1 MIVIKITIEL
11 TKMNDSDL
19 IKNPKTNRFVK
30 RTSQTG
36 LRLIKELS
44 VSIQPPTPP
53 IVSQP
58 PTAPIAPVQTAL
70 LATCADIVV
79 NHTPEFKNLTASETD
94 ALFKRLLLERLS
106 IAPAKAKKP
115 KPKKKKSHYRV
126 QSSSSSEESD

>member
-1 MIVIKITIEL
+1 
-11 TKMNDSDL
+11 MNDSDL

-30 RTSQTG
+30 KTSQTG

-44 VSIQPPTPP
+44 VSIQQPPTVPTPP

-70 LATCADIVV
+70 LTICSDIVV
-79 NHTPEFKNLTASETD
+79 ENTQKFKNLTADETD
-94 ALFKRLLLERLS
+94 ALFNRLLLERLS
-106 IAPAKAKKP
+106 IAPTKAKKP
-115 KPKKKKSHYRV
+115 KQKKKSHYRV